1 MLGML
6 KCESLIYMFFQQYNM
21 NIKKKKINK
30 NKKKEEEEEERKKK
44 KKKKKVSILCCDL
57 RIWERIY
64 VTHKNLHTPISASM
78 YSALI

>member
-1 MLGML
+1 ML

-44 KKKKKVSILCCDL
+44 KKKKKFHVYGESREQVKIIDQCS
-57 RIWERIY
+57 
-64 VTHKNLHTPISASM
+64 NL
-78 YSALI
+78 L